1 MRPGMKIKL
10 KLSHY
15 SQVFNFSNSF
25 LKFFTYF
32 FFLIYFFI
40 F

>member
-15 SQVFNFSNSF
+15 SQVFNFLNS
-25 LKFFTYF
+25 LKKFYT
-32 FFLIYFFI
+32 
-40 F
+40 